1 MNFDEMLSNFKA
13 KACVMS
19 VERFDGGDYG
29 NIRIV
34 AGNGAHCE
42 DMLRNIGRP
51 FVPNSPYG
59 DYFPQDKN
67 FEDSCF
73 RAAFLG
79 QTLHSYVRLPQMDL
93 WLNITLL
100 PLCSDRENMG
110 YCVYSYDV
118 TPYANAEQRASLSAG
133 TASAVLQT
141 CLKLRDAGKFEQ
153 KLQEVAE
160 VTRKFCGADLCGI
173 LLTDRESA
181 SNTLLCKAFRTSDA
195 LTIDAL
201 TPDLETPLGVCMDS
215 LTFERT
221 KTLDKLLGDSTC
233 AIIKDQKDLDWLA
246 GVSSTWKQ
254 ELDEAGARSLVLFP
268 LAYNDSTLG
277 YMLIVN
283 FNVENAV
290 KIKETLE
297 LTTFFIASE
306 VSNHQLLRKLE
317 TLSAID
323 MLTGVKNRNSMNNL
337 ITDVVEGKLTL
348 KAPCQVV
355 FADLNGLK
363 RVNDEQGH
371 GAGDR
376 LLKTAAA
383 VLRAAFPETD
393 IFRAGG
399 DEFMLLAPG
408 MEKGELMKRL
418 QTLHAL
424 EEREADLHFAVGV
437 STVRDSGDI
446 RMALHTADEMMYI
459 NKNEYYEKHPERR
472 YR

>member
-19 VERFDGGDYG
+19 VERFGGDDYG

-34 AGNGAHCE
+34 TGNAAHCE
-42 DMLRNIGRP
+42 DMLRTIGRP
-51 FVPNSPYG
+51 FVPDSPYEA
-59 DYFPQDKN
+59 YFPQNKN
-67 FEDSCF
+67 FEDSCY
-73 RAAFLG
+73 RAAICG
-79 QTLHSYVRLPQMDL
+79 ETLHSYVRLPQMEL
-93 WLNITLL
+93 WLNMTLI
-100 PLCSDRENMG
+100 PLCSDREKIG

-160 VTRKFCGADLCGI
+160 VTRKFCDADSCGI
-173 LLTDRESA
+173 FLREQEGEHCP
-181 SNTLLCKAFRTSDA
+181 LLCESRKENCGLRPMKELSKEGDFVRT
-195 LTIDAL
+195 
-201 TPDLETPLGVCMDS
+201 GVWD
-215 LTFERT
+215 RII
-221 KTLDKLLGDSTC
+221 GDSTC
-233 AIIKDQKDLDWLA
+233 VIIKDQKDLEWLA
-246 GVSSTWKQ
+246 GVSPAWKQ

-268 LAYNDSTLG
+268 LVYNDSTLG

-317 TLSAID
+317 TLSATD

-337 ITDVVEGKLTL
+337 ITDIVEGKLSL

-393 IFRAGG
+393 IYRAGG

-408 MEKGELMKRL
+408 MEKGELTKRL
-418 QTLHAL
+418 QTLRAL
-424 EEREADLHFAVGV
+424 EEQEADLHFAVGV

-446 RMALHTADEMMYI
+446 SMALHTADEMMYI